1 MEYKTEAP
9 REPARPECLRSS
21 TFLFF
26 IFLLTFITSTDDEH
40 ELLGWPF
47 QGCLLGSGGGREN
60 TGKLWECWWGGQ
72 ELEARKFDTF

>member
-40 ELLGWPF
+40 ELLG
-47 QGCLLGSGGGREN
+47 
-60 TGKLWECWWGGQ
+60 
-72 ELEARKFDTF
+72 